1 MLFFHA
7 GMAEAY
13 RLSRDAR
20 DEMVRRAIPLSWVES
35 LLHQPEQRIEEGI
48 VKEVWQSRFT
58 AEHGKMYLERAVMA
72 VDKEPPVVVTV
83 YRTSKIEK
91 YWRTE

>member
-1 MLFFHA
+1 
-7 GMAEAY
+7 MAEAY
-13 RLSRDAR
+13 RLSRHAR
-20 DEMVRRAIPLSWVES
+20 DEMVRRAISLSWLES
-35 LLHQPEQRIEEGI
+35 VLQQPEQRVEDGI
-48 VKEVWQSRFT
+48 AKEVWQSRFT
-58 AEHGKMYLERAVMA
+58 AEHGKMYLVRAVMA